1 MEEESKIPF
10 WKKIKTSI
18 FGLEE
23 YQKLAA
29 QKITKTIAYIVI
41 LMLIFAFFIT
51 LCVTYQF
58 HTTVNQVGKYID
70 ENIQILNFDN
80 GILTIQDNN
89 GQEEIIIEEAE
100 VLNGKIIINT
110 GDISDEQVQ
119 NYTEEIKTYNNGVVI
134 LQDEVIFKT
143 IMTNIPTT
151 ISLQDISEQYHLV
164 KLDKQDIVNLLT
176 GNQLYTL
183 DAMFLVA
190 MFIYLW
196 IIYFATVLLDAIL
209 YSLLAYI
216 TTIFARLRLKYSA
229 IYNIAVYSM
238 TLPIILNLIY
248 IMVNI
253 LTGYTIQYF
262 SVMYMA
268 ITCIYIITSILM
280 IKSDVIKKQI
290 ELSKIIEEQERIRQ
304 EMARKE
310 QEQKEEEERER
321 IRKEDEKK
329 RKEEKKKEQKKEKN
343 ETEGTGKQDN
353 GPEPQANIKPSE

>member
-1 MEEESKIPF
+1 MEEESKMSF
-10 WKKIKTSI
+10 GKKIKTSI

-29 QKITKTIAYIVI
+29 QPIKKTIAYIVV
-41 LMLIFAFFIT
+41 LMLIFAFFVT

-70 ENIQILNFDN
+70 ENIQTLNFDN
-80 GILTIQDNN
+80 GVLTIQDNN
-89 GQEEIIIEEAE
+89 GQEEIIIEETE

-110 GDISDEQVQ
+110 SNLSEEQIQ

-134 LQDEVIFKT
+134 LKDKIVVKT
-143 IMTNIPTT
+143 MMMSIPTT

-164 KLDKQDIVNLLT
+164 KLDKQDLVNLLT
-176 GNQLYTL
+176 GSQLYTL
-183 DAMFLVA
+183 DAMFFVA

-216 TTIFARLRLKYSA
+216 TTIFARLQLKYSA

-238 TLPIILNLIY
+238 TLPIILNLVY
-248 IMVNI
+248 IIVNI

-262 SVMYMA
+262 SIMYMA

-290 ELSKIIEEQERIRQ
+290 ELSKIIEEQEKIKQ

-329 RKEEKKKEQKKEKN
+329 RKEEKKKEQKKEQKKSG
-343 ETEGTGKQDN
+343 ETGKQDN